1 MPKMSIVT
9 DKAGK
14 ILGSA
19 RTGKSKDGKLEC
31 GIVPLKGQKVQEVD
45 APSGIEKVESAAEIH
60 KKLGNLIKKN

>member
-19 RTGKSKDGKLEC
+19 RPGKSKDGKVEC

-45 APSGIEKVESAAEIH
+45 VPSGIEKMESTAEIH
-60 KKLGNLIKKN
+60 KKLGSLIKKD